1 MAIFYEFGQFRFAPQ
16 RRSLLRSGE
25 AVTVQ
30 PKALELLAVLLERRG
45 QELEKD
51 VLIDLLWPNQAVEE
65 SNLTVTMS
73 VLRKALGERAQS
85 PEFILT
91 LPGRG
96 YRFVGDVREVGDEPE
111 TLVIQQSR
119 VSIVVEEE
127 EDDGKV
133 ERLGDSEMGRKEHL
147 LTPSPPRF
155 VTPSRLAIATL
166 SLVLLTGG
174 GYWWRTR
181 QSAIS
186 APQSTIKTLAVLPFK
201 TLNPATQENIL
212 GVGLTDVMI
221 TRLSN
226 VGSLAVRPTN
236 SVLRFTDQDPLQAG
250 RDLRVDTVLDGSV
263 QQIGDRV
270 RVTMRLLRV
279 SDGQPLWAYQCDEF
293 CNDVFKLQDTISEQV
308 TGKLALQ
315 LTGAERQRMT
325 RRYTDNLAAYQAYL
339 RGRYHTLQFTPEGN
353 RQAIAE
359 LNEALR
365 LDPNYAL
372 AYAGLADAYTGAS
385 EWLLAPRE
393 ALGQARAAAEK
404 ALALDDT
411 LAEAHAA
418 LGHVMLHQFN
428 PAAETQF
435 QRALELS
442 PNSVAA
448 RFFYSEYFAFAAN
461 DAGKAI
467 ENLRRVQQLDPLSP
481 TAGSF
486 IVWAYLIAR
495 RNDEALR
502 EAKKTLEIEPQNP
515 FSRLMLA
522 LAESALGKRAEAI
535 AELEK
540 LKPMMPTS
548 QLMGALGR
556 EYALAGR
563 RDDALKAL
571 GELNQ
576 MAKQQYISPFDLAL
590 IYTALGDKD
599 QAFAY
604 LEKAREDQS
613 EWLGLLD
620 RDARLDSLRTDAR
633 LVGLLRHVGGK

>member
-1 MAIFYEFGQFRFAPQ
+1 MAMVYEFGQFRFDAQ
-16 RRSLLRSGE
+16 RRNLSRAGE
-25 AVTVQ
+25 PVTVQ

-51 VLIDLLWPNQAVEE
+51 ALIDLLWPNQAVEE

-96 YRFVGDVREVGDEPE
+96 YRFVGDVREVGDEPD

-186 APQSTIKTLAVLPFK
+186 APQSAIKTLAVLPFK

-279 SDGQPLWAYQCDEF
+279 SDGQPLWAYQCDEL

-418 LGHVMLHQFN
+418 
-428 PAAETQF
+428 T
-435 QRALELS
+435 RS
-442 PNSVAA
+442 
-448 RFFYSEYFAFAAN
+448 
-461 DAGKAI
+461 
-467 ENLRRVQQLDPLSP
+467 
-481 TAGSF
+481 
-486 IVWAYLIAR
+486 
-495 RNDEALR
+495 
-502 EAKKTLEIEPQNP
+502 
-515 FSRLMLA
+515 A
-522 LAESALGKRAEAI
+522 LAHG
-535 AELEK
+535 
-540 LKPMMPTS
+540 
-548 QLMGALGR
+548 
-556 EYALAGR
+556 
-563 RDDALKAL
+563 
-571 GELNQ
+571 
-576 MAKQQYISPFDLAL
+576 
-590 IYTALGDKD
+590 
-599 QAFAY
+599 
-604 LEKAREDQS
+604 
-613 EWLGLLD
+613 W
-620 RDARLDSLRTDAR
+620 
-633 LVGLLRHVGGK
+633 